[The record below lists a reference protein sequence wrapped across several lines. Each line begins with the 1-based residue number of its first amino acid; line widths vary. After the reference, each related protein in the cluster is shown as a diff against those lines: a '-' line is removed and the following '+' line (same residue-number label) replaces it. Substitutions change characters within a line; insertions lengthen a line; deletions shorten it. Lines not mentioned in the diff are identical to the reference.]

1 MILCARDLP
10 DFRDLALFL
19 DLGDAIFDSG
29 LDTFGPCEIP
39 AIALLLDLEHAMF
52 YSRLDPFPISGIC
65 PIALFPDLGDAM
77 FYSRLDTFPISG
89 ICPIALFP
97 DLGDAMFDSRLDTF
111 GINGIRATGSSRLF
125 SLILPFIRLGHL
137 CLRTVMGKSGFDIA
151 AIILSFLCFM
161 VLAQAGL
168 LA

>member
-39 AIALLLDLEHAMF
+39 AIALLLDLEH
-52 YSRLDPFPISGIC
+52 
-65 PIALFPDLGDAM
+65 AM

-137 CLRTVMGKSGFDIA
+137 CLRTVIGKSGFDIA
-151 AIILSFLCFM
+151 AIILSFLCFV